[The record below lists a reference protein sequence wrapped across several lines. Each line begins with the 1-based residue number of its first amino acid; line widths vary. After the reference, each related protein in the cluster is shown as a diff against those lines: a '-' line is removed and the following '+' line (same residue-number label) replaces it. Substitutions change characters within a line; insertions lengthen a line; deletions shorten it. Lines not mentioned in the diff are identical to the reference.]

1 MSAARFT
8 LGSLLARGSPVAALR
23 LLPEAGAIAADGPWW
38 PLAASARAA
47 GIDGLEGSLPALFDR
62 WQAAFPRLKRLA
74 RAIAAGEMKRSIA
87 VPAARARLDTPLR
100 HPRKLVCVGANYAD
114 HLAEMGASSIRKVP
128 GVAPFFFLKP
138 PTTVISGP
146 GEALRIPRGCSNL
159 DWEAEVVVVFGK
171 GGRDIAPEKAL
182 GHIAGY
188 TLGIDFT
195 ARDLFHQP
203 DSFFQFNFTLG
214 KCADGLTPVGP
225 AIVPAA
231 FADGG
236 DLPFALSVNGATK
249 QSSSTR
255 HMVYTLAEQI
265 AGVSRSVRIEAGDL
279 MFTGSPAGVGLPRGE
294 RLHPG
299 DRVRIESDKI
309 GAMEVLIQTAG

>member
-1 MSAARFT
+1 MAAAQFT
-8 LGSLLARGSPVAALR
+8 LASLLARGAPVAAMR
-23 LLPEAGAIAADGPWW
+23 LLPAGGAGDADGPWW
-38 PLAASARAA
+38 PLAAAARAA
-47 GIDGLEGSLPALFDR
+47 GIEGLDGSLPALFDR

-74 RAIAAGEMKRSIA
+74 RAIATGGLKRATA
-87 VPAARARLDTPLR
+87 VPAAKARLDTPLR
-100 HPRKLVCVGANYAD
+100 HPRKLICVGANYAD

-138 PTTVISGP
+138 PSTVISGP
-146 GEALRIPRGCSNL
+146 GESLRIPRGCSNL
-159 DWEAEVVVVFGK
+159 DWEAEMVVVFGK
-171 GGRDIAPEKAL
+171 GGRDIAPDQAL
-182 GHIAGY
+182 GHVAGY

-225 AIVPAA
+225 AILPAA

-236 DLPFALSVNGATK
+236 DLPFALSVNGVGK

-265 AGVSRSVRIEAGDL
+265 AGVSRSVRIEPGDL

-309 GAMEVLIQTAG
+309 GAMEVVIQTAG